1 MLRLTETT
9 RAFAVSVFALAMAYT
24 GNATGP
30 ELILPGGG
38 AYVVQIHDDCT
49 LMVDADVDVEYESF
63 SVTGSGKLT
72 LAGEGKITAGSVSI
86 ADGITLVNCGQLN
99 SAPVEVG
106 ADAVFEIAA
115 PMTWTNSISGAG
127 GVRVSA
133 DEVVFNK
140 QSTFTGGLTVAPGGR
155 ARSNVGASLG
165 GGGGGG
171 YGGVPTYD
179 SGISANRFYGNVTVE
194 SGGAADMIHNH
205 YLSCYSLFLSGT
217 GINGSG
223 AAFRSGG
230 ISDPE
235 NQPHAMALTLTDD
248 ATVSANNAWGL
259 VAPGFGATQLNLAG
273 HRLTVTGSNNF
284 LLCNTTI
291 NGTGTIEIADGA
303 TLKTINKGVSGNNA
317 TCDVKNGGRLY
328 VSQNTTFSNVVCEAG
343 CTMTFVT
350 NKLLTVLDTFTLPS
364 DGYVTIDISALSD
377 IAVGETKTLI
387 GWSSATAETDI
398 SRLLVAGKT
407 GYRPKS
413 EAGTGIV
420 VEHFQDIPANLIWSN
435 GSWNVGSEDMSQ
447 YSEATIVLSG
457 GENVVELPTDL
468 SLDRVAV
475 SAASAATASFSGHAA
490 TVGELV
496 LGENVTFVNSG
507 LLGSAPVS
515 VAANA
520 VFEIAAPMTWSH
532 AISGDGSVRV
542 SADEVVFAA
551 QSTFKGGLTVA
562 AGGRARTTVP
572 ATSGG
577 GYGGVKS
584 SGRFTGG
591 VTVESGGAVDMANCY
606 DCSYYSLCLAGTGIA
621 GSGAAYLSCGADNP
635 QDSRQ
640 AKSITLTDDATVRSD
655 DAWGLVPSTFD
666 EARID
671 LGGHTLSIAGTND
684 FLLGSTEIS
693 GDGTIEVGGG
703 ATLKAAGRVWENN
716 RATCSI
722 KGGGGLYVD
731 RYPVSFSNIVCAAG
745 SKITFGDANRDN
757 ETLQAGDTFALPSE
771 GYVTIDISAMPDVD
785 AGGKLRLIKC
795 GSITAATDISCLHVA
810 GKTDYSLK
818 AEVGRIVAVRLPDNL
833 VWSNGVWNV
842 DSEDMSRYSE
852 ATIVLS
858 EGTNEVA
865 VADGLDFDSVSVSA
879 TAPGTLLFTGGT
891 AEIGGLDL
899 GENVTYVHTGTVSNG
914 VVYVRSGA
922 GIASECDGLVADAVS
937 LAMGTTVYR
946 GAKTVNASTIS
957 VSMGGGVPLLSAPRL
972 RGNGGESTVLIRNTT
987 GEDPSGLWRV
997 VGGRWS
1003 EPRPDADVFVFEPE
1017 LPQGAGD
1024 RVVADD
1030 GLYFARASFTA
1041 STGEVSAHESAQ
1053 DAADAAK
1060 GKGGKVTVLAG
1071 EESIS
1076 LGAGWF
1082 STGASIIVPAGVVGV
1097 TVTAAGIV
1105 IGGKDSG
1112 DDGSKKYDEEEEA
1125 RAEVVETGKKYSSLS
1140 LAKSNMGDEPCTFR
1154 LLAESG
1160 DSIRLATASEESG
1173 QTLLLN
1179 NWPYSGTVTGASAN
1193 LAAGASVKS
1202 YYAIL
1207 SAAKGAWT
1215 SGDTINLLSDGE
1227 RYSVPNG
1234 KTLVLDGEKTYAVA
1248 KPFDLNGT
1256 LTVGGCTFTAS
1267 AGITIN
1273 AGTLK
1278 AAKANCTLIGSG
1290 TEVTLREGG
1299 VKVDTDGYSADI
1311 AAALTVAGG
1320 LQNKPVILKAGLADL
1335 RLSGGVVGG
1344 SVITIQSNCGKVFA
1358 PSSSDCEPGDY
1369 TQISEQDAE
1378 WATFENGIAVANLV
1392 KADGSST
1399 AYSSMN
1405 AAGAAAQLNPTYQYI
1420 EVLVNNQTLR
1430 CLPTMGVVR
1439 VKYDNAVFVFKV
1451 QSLAQDWTFDEVYG
1465 VAFSVFTPVHKATDY
1480 VWNGGEDGDWE
1491 TITNWKYNLALDY
1504 DLPIATRI
1512 PDTNDTVIIRADGM
1526 PEAGWG
1532 ACIGSSGGAC
1542 KEIKVDEGAKLA
1554 LSYSSLGCD
1563 MTKTDPGVV
1572 IVTNA
1577 WTSGTPTITVKA
1589 GGGTVTLPKTAAY
1602 TRGTDTVVVAE
1613 TDDAVTLGFAG
1624 DITDPYAA
1632 WAAEHG
1638 ITGAWDEADESGV
1651 YNVFRYLFDKATGDF
1666 RIIDISFDAEGNV
1679 VITTA
1684 EVVNPEGFAVSV
1696 VETGDVAGNSV
1707 TDEKAMATSSN
1718 TATFSKSAPVRFYR
1732 VKAVRTNQ

>member
-1 MLRLTETT
+1 
-9 RAFAVSVFALAMAYT
+9 MAYT

-38 AYVVQIHDDCT
+38 AYVVQINDDCT
-49 LMVDADVDVEYESF
+49 LTVDADVDVEYESF

-72 LAGEGKITAGSVSI
+72 LAGEGKITAGSVEIS
-86 ADGITLVNCGQLN
+86 DGITLVNCGQLN
-99 SAPVEVG
+99 SAPVAVG

-115 PMTWTNSISGAG
+115 PMTWTNAISGAG

-140 QSTFTGGLTVAPGGR
+140 QNTFTGGLTVAPGGR

-205 YLSCYSLFLSGT
+205 YLSCYSLSLSGT

-230 ISDPE
+230 INDPE

-364 DGYVTIDISALSD
+364 EGYVTIDISALSD

-398 SRLLVAGKT
+398 SRLLVVGKA

-457 GENVVELPTDL
+457 GENVVELPIDL

-475 SAASAATASFSGHAA
+475 SAASAATASFSGRAA

-606 DCSYYSLCLAGTGIA
+606 DCSYYSLCLAGTGIV

-818 AEVGRIVAVRLPDNL
+818 AEAGRIVAVRLPDNL

-957 VSMGGGVPLLSAPRL
+957 VSTGGGVPLLSAPRL

-1017 LPQGAGD
+1017 LPQDAGD

-1071 EESIS
+1071 GESIS

-1097 TVTAAGIV
+1097 TVTVAGIV

-1125 RAEVVETGKKYSSLS
+1125 RAEVVETGKKYASLA
-1140 LAKSNMGDEPCTFR
+1140 LAKSHMGDEPCTFR
-1154 LLAESG
+1154 LLAESR
-1160 DSIRLATASEESG
+1160 DSIHLATASEESG

-1207 SAAKGAWT
+1207 SAAKSAWT

-1248 KPFDLNGT
+1248 KPFDLSGT

-1344 SVITIQSNCGKVFA
+1344 SVITIQSGCGKVFA

-1405 AAGAAAQLNPTYQYI
+1405 AAGAAAQLNPTYRYI

-1430 CLPTMGVVR
+1430 CLPTMGVIR
-1439 VKYDNAVFVFKV
+1439 VKYDNTVFVFKV
-1451 QSLAQDWTFDEVYG
+1451 QSIAQDWTFDEVYG
-1465 VAFSVFTPVHKATDY
+1465 VVYSVFTPVHKATDY

-1491 TITNWKYNLALDY
+1491 AITNWKYNLALDY

-1526 PEAGWG
+1526 PESGWS

-1542 KEIKVDEGAKLA
+1542 KEIKVDEGAKLT

-1563 MTKTDPGVV
+1563 IAKTGPGTIV
-1572 IVTNA
+1572 VTNA

-1602 TRGTDTVVVAE
+1602 ARGTDTVVVTE
-1613 TDDAVTLGFAG
+1613 TDDTVTLGFAG

-1651 YNVFRYLFDKATGDF
+1651 YNVFRYLFDKATGGF
-1666 RIIDISFDAEGNV
+1666 KIIDISLDAEGNV

-1684 EVVNPEGFAVSV
+1684 KVVNPEGFAVSV
-1696 VETGDVAGNSV
+1696 DAPKNLVEWGF
-1707 TDEKAMATSSN
+1707 KI
-1718 TATFSKSAPVRFYR
+1718 SKLLISLW
-1732 VKAVRTNQ
+1732 

>member
-9 RAFAVSVFALAMAYT
+9 RAFAVSAFALAVTYA
-24 GNATGP
+24 GNAAGP

-38 AYVVQIHDDCT
+38 AYVVQINDDCT
-49 LMVDADVDVEYESF
+49 LTVDADVDVEYESF

-72 LAGEGKITAGSVSI
+72 LAGEGKITAGSVEIS
-86 ADGITLVNCGQLN
+86 DGITLVNCGQLN
-99 SAPVEVG
+99 SVPVAVG

-115 PMTWTNSISGAG
+115 PMTWTNAISGAG

-171 YGGVPTYD
+171 FGGVATYD
-179 SGISANRFYGNVTVE
+179 SGINTNRFYGDVTVE
-194 SGGAADMIHNH
+194 SGGAADMIRNH
-205 YLSCYSLFLSGT
+205 YLSCYSLYLSGT

-230 ISDPE
+230 ISDAE

-248 ATVSANNAWGL
+248 ATVCADNAWGL
-259 VAPGFGATQLNLAG
+259 IAPSFAKTQLNLAD
-273 HRLTVTGSNNF
+273 RTLTITGTNNF

-291 NGTGTIEIADGA
+291 TGTGTIEIADGA
-303 TLKTINKGVSGNNA
+303 TLKTCNKSLPQNDA
-317 TCDVKNGGRLY
+317 TCRIKSGGRLY
-328 VSQNTTFSNVVCEAG
+328 LGQTAKFERVVCEAG
-343 CTMTFVT
+343 STIKFESD
-350 NKLLTVLDTFTLPS
+350 KLLKLDGSLDLPS
-364 DGYVTIDISALSD
+364 DGSVTLDISSMSNVEPGD
-377 IAVGETKTLI
+377 TRTLI
-387 GWSSATAETDI
+387 ECSSVTSETDI
-398 SRLLVAGKT
+398 SRLNVAGKT
-407 GYRPKS
+407 GYLLK
-413 EAGTGIV
+413 AVADTGIV
-420 VEHFQDIPANLIWSN
+420 VEHSTDLPDNLVWSN
-435 GSWNVGSEDMSQ
+435 GSWNVGLEDMSR
-447 YSEATIVLSG
+447 YSEAAIVLSE
-457 GENVVELPTDL
+457 GENVVELPGDL
-468 SLDRVAV
+468 SFDEVTV
-475 SAASAATASFSGHAA
+475 SAGAAATASFSGHTA
-490 TVGELV
+490 TIANLV
-496 LGENVTFVNSG
+496 LGENVTFVNNG
-507 LLGSAPVS
+507 LLNSAPVA
-515 VAANA
+515 VGTNA

-532 AISGDGSVRV
+532 AISGEGGVRV

-551 QSTFKGGLTVA
+551 QSTFKGGLKVA
-562 AGGRARTTVP
+562 AGGRARTTVS
-572 ATSGG
+572 ATAGG

-640 AKSITLTDDATVRSD
+640 VKSITLTDDATVRSD

-703 ATLKAAGRVWENN
+703 VTLKAAGRVWENN

-818 AEVGRIVAVRLPDNL
+818 AEAGRIVAVRLPSGL
-833 VWSNGVWNV
+833 AWSDGSWNV
-842 DSEDMSRYSE
+842 DPEDMPRYSE
-852 ATIVLS
+852 AAIALS
-858 EGTNEVA
+858 GGTNEVA
-865 VADGLDFDSVSVSA
+865 VADGIKFDRVTVSA
-879 TAPGTLLFTGGT
+879 AALGTLLFTGGT
-891 AEIGGLDL
+891 AGIGDLDL
-899 GENVTYVHTGTVSNG
+899 GANVTYVHTGAVSNN

-922 GIASECDGLVADAVS
+922 GIASESDGLVANAVS

-946 GAKTVNASTIS
+946 GAKTVNAETIS
-957 VSMGGGVPLLSAPRL
+957 VSTGGVVPMSSAPRL
-972 RGNGGESTVLIRNTT
+972 RGNGNGNTILIRNTT
-987 GEDPSGLWRV
+987 GEDPAGLWRV
-997 VGGRWS
+997 IGGGWS
-1003 EPRPDADVFVFEPE
+1003 NPRPDSDVFVFEPE
-1017 LPQGAGD
+1017 LPQGAGN

-1053 DAADAAK
+1053 DAVDAAE
-1060 GKGGKVTVLAG
+1060 GKNGKITVLANG
-1071 EESIS
+1071 ESVA
-1076 LGAGWF
+1076 LGSSSVTIALG
-1082 STGASIIVPAGVVGV
+1082 TGVAAV
-1097 TVTAAGIV
+1097 TVIAGGV
-1105 IGGKDSG
+1105 IIAGTDSG
-1112 DDGSKKYDEEEEA
+1112 DGSSTYDPKDGVA

-1160 DSIRLATASEESG
+1160 DSIHLATASEESG

-1193 LAAGASVKS
+1193 LAANSSVKS

-1207 SAAKGAWT
+1207 SGAKSAWT
-1215 SGDTINLLSDGE
+1215 SGDTVNLLSDGE

-1248 KPFDLNGT
+1248 KPFDLSGT

-1278 AAKANCTLIGSG
+1278 AAKANCTLIDRG

-1335 RLSGGVVGG
+1335 RLSGGVVGD
-1344 SVITIQSNCGKVFA
+1344 SVITIQSGCGKVFA
-1358 PSSSDCEPGDY
+1358 PASSDCEPGDY

-1405 AAGAAAQLNPTYQYI
+1405 AAGTAAQLNPTYRYI

-1430 CLPTMGVVR
+1430 CLPTMGVIR

-1480 VWNGGEDGDWE
+1480 VWDGGQDGEWDAMG
-1491 TITNWKYNLALDY
+1491 NWKINMALEY

-1512 PDTNDTVIIRADGM
+1512 PDTNDTVTIRADGM
-1526 PEAGWG
+1526 PEAGWS
-1532 ACIGSSGGAC
+1532 ASIGSSGGAC
-1542 KEIKVDEGAKLA
+1542 KEIKVEEGAKLT
-1554 LSYSSLGCD
+1554 LSYTSLGCD
-1563 MTKTDPGVV
+1563 IAKTGPGTIV
-1572 IVTNA
+1572 VTNA
-1577 WTSGTPTITVKA
+1577 WTSGTPAITVSDD
-1589 GGGTVTLPKTAAY
+1589 GGTVTLPKTAAY
-1602 TRGTDTVVVAE
+1602 TRGTDTVVVTE
-1613 TDDAVTLGFAG
+1613 TDDTVTLGFAG
-1624 DITDPYAA
+1624 DITDPYAV

-1651 YNVFRYLFDKATGDF
+1651 YNVFRYLFDKATGEF
-1666 RIIDISFDAEGNV
+1666 KIIDISLDAEGNV

-1696 VETGDVAGNSV
+1696 VETSDLAGNSV
-1707 TDEKAMATSSN
+1707 TDEKTIATSSN